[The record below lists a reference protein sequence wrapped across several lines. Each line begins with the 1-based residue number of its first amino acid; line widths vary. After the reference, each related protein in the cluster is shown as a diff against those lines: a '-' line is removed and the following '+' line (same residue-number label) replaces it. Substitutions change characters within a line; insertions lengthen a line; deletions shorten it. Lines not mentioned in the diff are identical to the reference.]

1 MNNTYN
7 DDYRGGLPARQTRMM
22 PVEYTNAPPVLQGSF
37 SDTDTDVA
45 VLMRYL
51 LLLWKHKW
59 LILATGLLGIV
70 TGLAASLWV
79 TPLYRSS
86 TSIVIEEN
94 AQEGAGVM
102 DNRTMDNL
110 STQIQ
115 LLTSRA
121 MVTRAVSKL
130 NDSPGKF
137 PEVRDPLQP
146 VRSFLGLDNPSKS
159 VTWSDALS
167 QAAGTRRVS
176 PNKDSR
182 VLTIESSSSNPQ
194 AAADFTNTLAVEFIA
209 NSKEERWKS
218 YQDTGEWLTRAQEE
232 MKQKVEESERRLQDF
247 ARRNGLIIASSQNAT
262 EEKLRQLSEELARA
276 TADRIS
282 KESTYESSTSS
293 PTEALPEILDSGP
306 LSTYQVKMAELRQE
320 LALLSTTLTPG
331 NAKIQKVEAQ
341 IKELQAASTKERQNV
356 ISRIKLDYDTSK
368 RREAQLEQA
377 FKEQAQR
384 LSGQGEQLIQYKIL
398 EREVETNKKLYDQTN
413 SQGKEVSLASAMR
426 TKNVHIVDL
435 ATASMFPQSPNVPL
449 NLGLGLMGGFLCGA
463 ALVILR
469 SAVDARVHVP
479 GTLGIHHNVRELGVI
494 PARSLCPDLQE
505 GRFRRI
511 IGEAKEKASRTPM
524 SIVIPRD
531 EASQPLESLELVTWL
546 RKSSVMSEAYRGAM
560 TSILLSGNGHTT
572 PQVLLV
578 TSPSPQDGKTSVTSN
593 LAISLAEINQRVLI
607 IDADMRLPRLHTIF
621 DIPNTFGLSDF
632 LHERRPVEE
641 YLEEELARKTQ
652 IPNLYVMPAG
662 PARSNLSRLVHSG
675 RVKELLQ
682 RFRGRFDT
690 ILIDSAPVLSV
701 PDARILGRSAD
712 AVILVIRAHRTQH
725 ESAFAAVRSFDEDG
739 TPLLGT
745 ILNDWNP
752 KRSPHGKPYSPY
764 GAYAP
769 YGSE

>member
-7 DDYRGGLPARQTRMM
+7 DDYRGGLPARQIRMT
-22 PVEYTNAPPVLQGSF
+22 PAEYISAPPVLQGSV

-45 VLMRYL
+45 VLMQYL

-59 LILATGLLGIV
+59 LIVSTVLLGLV
-70 TGLAASLWV
+70 VGLGASLWV
-79 TPLYRSS
+79 TPLYKSS

-94 AQEGAGVM
+94 AQAGAGVV

-121 MVTRAVSKL
+121 MVTRTVTKL

-146 VRSFLGLDNPSKS
+146 FRSLLGLDDPAKS
-159 VTWSDALS
+159 VTWSEALGW
-167 QAAGTRRVS
+167 AAATRRVN

-182 VLTIESSSSNPQ
+182 VLTIESSSPNPQ
-194 AAADFTNTLAVEFIA
+194 AASDFTNTLAVEFIA

-218 YQDTGEWLTRAQEE
+218 YQDTGEWLTKAQEE
-232 MKQKVEESERRLQDF
+232 LKQKVEESERRLQDF

-276 TADRIS
+276 TADRID
-282 KESTYESSTSS
+282 KESKYESSTSS
-293 PTEALPEILDSGP
+293 PTEALEILDSGP
-306 LSTYQVKMAELRQE
+306 LSTYQVKIAELRQE
-320 LALLSTTLTPG
+320 LALLSTTLTPT
-331 NAKIQKVEAQ
+331 NPRVQKVDAQ
-341 IKELQAASTKERQNV
+341 IKELQAASNRERQNV
-356 ISRIKLDYDTSK
+356 ISRIRVDFESAK
-368 RREAQLEQA
+368 RREAQLEQK
-377 FKEQAQR
+377 FKEQAQL
-384 LSGQGEQLIQYKIL
+384 LSGQGEQMIQYNIL
-398 EREVETNKKLYDQTN
+398 LREVETNKKLYDQTN

-435 ATASMFPQSPNVPL
+435 ATAPMVPQSPNVPL
-449 NLGLGLMGGFLCGA
+449 NLGLGLMGGFLCGT

-469 SAVDARVHVP
+469 SAIDARVHLP
-479 GTLGIHHNVRELGVI
+479 GALGIHHNVRELGVI
-494 PARSLCPDLQE
+494 PARSLCPDLQG
-505 GRFRRI
+505 GRFLRRI

-531 EASQPLESLELVTWL
+531 EASQQPLESLELVTWL
-546 RKSSVMSEAYRGAM
+546 RKSSVMSEAYRSAM
-560 TSILLSGNGHTT
+560 TSILLSGNGHT

-578 TSPSPQDGKTSVTSN
+578 TSPSPQEGETSVTSN
-593 LAISLAEINQRVLI
+593 LAIALAEINQRVLI

-632 LHERRPVEE
+632 LHERRPIEE
-641 YLEEELARKTQ
+641 YLEEELVRKTQ

-690 ILIDSAPVLSV
+690 ILIDSAPVLTV

-752 KRSPHGKPYSPY
+752 KRSPHGKAYSPY

>member
-1 MNNTYN
+1 
-7 DDYRGGLPARQTRMM
+7 
-22 PVEYTNAPPVLQGSF
+22 
-37 SDTDTDVA
+37 
-45 VLMRYL
+45 
-51 LLLWKHKW
+51 
-59 LILATGLLGIV
+59 
-70 TGLAASLWV
+70 
-79 TPLYRSS
+79 
-86 TSIVIEEN
+86 
-94 AQEGAGVM
+94 
-102 DNRTMDNL
+102 
-110 STQIQ
+110 
-115 LLTSRA
+115 
-121 MVTRAVSKL
+121 
-130 NDSPGKF
+130 
-137 PEVRDPLQP
+137 
-146 VRSFLGLDNPSKS
+146 
-159 VTWSDALS
+159 
-167 QAAGTRRVS
+167 
-176 PNKDSR
+176 
-182 VLTIESSSSNPQ
+182 
-194 AAADFTNTLAVEFIA
+194 
-209 NSKEERWKS
+209 
-218 YQDTGEWLTRAQEE
+218 
-232 MKQKVEESERRLQDF
+232 
-247 ARRNGLIIASSQNAT
+247 
-262 EEKLRQLSEELARA
+262 
-276 TADRIS
+276 
-282 KESTYESSTSS
+282 
-293 PTEALPEILDSGP
+293 
-306 LSTYQVKMAELRQE
+306 LRQE
-320 LALLSTTLTPG
+320 LALLSTTLTQTNPRV
-331 NAKIQKVEAQ
+331 QKVEAQ
-341 IKELQAASTKERQNV
+341 IKELQAASNRERQNV
-356 ISRIKLDYDTSK
+356 ISRIRVDFESAK

-384 LSGQGEQLIQYKIL
+384 LSGQGEQMIQYKIL

-435 ATASMFPQSPNVPL
+435 ATAAMVPQSPNVPL
-449 NLGLGLMGGFLCGA
+449 NLGLGLMGGLLCGA

-469 SAVDARVHVP
+469 SAIDARVHLP
-479 GTLGIHHNVRELGVI
+479 GALGIHHNVRELGVI
-494 PARSLCPDLQE
+494 PARSLCPDLQG
-505 GRFRRI
+505 GRFLRRM

-531 EASQPLESLELVTWL
+531 EASQQPLESLELVTWL

-560 TSILLSGNGHTT
+560 TSILLSGNGHT

-578 TSPSPQDGKTSVTSN
+578 TSPSPQEGKTSVTSN
-593 LAISLAEINQRVLI
+593 LAIALAEINQRVLI

-641 YLEEELARKTQ
+641 YLEEELVRKTQ

-690 ILIDSAPVLSV
+690 ILIDSAPVLTV

-752 KRSPHGKPYSPY
+752 KRSPHGKAYSPY

>member
-7 DDYRGGLPARQTRMM
+7 DDYRGGLPARQIRMT
-22 PVEYTNAPPVLQGSF
+22 PAEYISAPPVLQGSV

-45 VLMRYL
+45 VLMQYL

-59 LILATGLLGIV
+59 LIVSTVLLGLV
-70 TGLAASLWV
+70 VGLGASLWV
-79 TPLYRSS
+79 TPLYKSS

-94 AQEGAGVM
+94 AQAGAGVV
-102 DNRTMDNL
+102 DNRSMDNL

-121 MVTRAVSKL
+121 MVTRTVTKL

-137 PEVRDPLQP
+137 PEVHDPLQP
-146 VRSFLGLDNPSKS
+146 LRSFLGLDDPAKS
-159 VTWSDALS
+159 VTWNEALGW
-167 QAAGTRRVS
+167 AAGTRRVT

-182 VLTIESSSSNPQ
+182 VLTIESSSPNPQ
-194 AAADFTNTLAVEFIA
+194 AASDFTNTLAVEFIA

-218 YQDTGEWLTRAQEE
+218 YQDTGEWLTKAQEE
-232 MKQKVEESERRLQDF
+232 LKQKVEESERRLQDF

-262 EEKLRQLSEELARA
+262 EEKLRQLQTELARA

-282 KESTYESSTSS
+282 KESVYESSTSS
-293 PTEALPEILDSGP
+293 PTEALEILDSGP
-306 LSTYQVKMAELRQE
+306 LSTYQVKIAELRQE
-320 LALLSTTLTPG
+320 LALLSTTLTSTNPRV
-331 NAKIQKVEAQ
+331 QKVEAQ
-341 IKELQAASTKERQNV
+341 IKELQAASNRERQNV
-356 ISRIKLDYDTSK
+356 ISRIRVDYEAAK

-377 FKEQAQR
+377 FKDQAQR

-435 ATASMFPQSPNVPL
+435 ATAPMVPQSPNVPL
-449 NLGLGLMGGFLCGA
+449 NLGLGLMGGFLCGT

-469 SAVDARVHVP
+469 SAIDARVHLP
-479 GTLGIHHNVRELGVI
+479 GALGIHHNVRELGVI
-494 PARSLCPDLQE
+494 PARSLCPDLQG
-505 GRFRRI
+505 GRFLRRI

-531 EASQPLESLELVTWL
+531 EASQQPLESLELVTWL

-560 TSILLSGNGHTT
+560 TSILLSGNGHT

-578 TSPSPQDGKTSVTSN
+578 TSPSPQEGKTSVTSN
-593 LAISLAEINQRVLI
+593 LAIALAEINQRVLI

-641 YLEEELARKTQ
+641 YLEEELVRKTQ

-690 ILIDSAPVLSV
+690 ILIDSAPVLTV

-752 KRSPHGKPYSPY
+752 KRSPHGKAYSPY

-769 YGSE
+769 YE

>member
-7 DDYRGGLPARQTRMM
+7 DDYRGGLPARQIRMT
-22 PVEYTNAPPVLQGSF
+22 PAEYVNAPPVLQGSV

-45 VLMRYL
+45 VLMQYL
-51 LLLWKHKW
+51 VLLWKHKW
-59 LILATGLLGIV
+59 LIVSTVLFGLVVGLG
-70 TGLAASLWV
+70 ASLWV
-79 TPLYRSS
+79 TPLYKSS

-94 AQEGAGVM
+94 AQAGAGVV
-102 DNRTMDNL
+102 DNRSMDNL

-121 MVTRAVSKL
+121 MVTRTVTKL

-146 VRSFLGLDNPSKS
+146 FRSLLGLDDPAKS
-159 VTWSDALS
+159 VTWSEALGW
-167 QAAGTRRVS
+167 AAATRRVN

-182 VLTIESSSSNPQ
+182 VLTIESSSPNPQ
-194 AAADFTNTLAVEFIA
+194 AASDFTNTLAVEFIA

-218 YQDTGEWLTRAQEE
+218 YQDTGEWLTKAQEE
-232 MKQKVEESERRLQDF
+232 LKQKVEESERRLQDF

-262 EEKLRQLSEELARA
+262 EEKLRQLQAELARA
-276 TADRIS
+276 TADRID
-282 KESTYESSTSS
+282 KESKYESSTSS
-293 PTEALPEILDSGP
+293 PTEALEILDSGP
-306 LSTYQVKMAELRQE
+306 LSTYQVKIAELRQE
-320 LALLSTTLTPG
+320 LALLSTTLTQTNPRV
-331 NAKIQKVEAQ
+331 QKVEAQ
-341 IKELQAASTKERQNV
+341 IKELQAASNRERQNV
-356 ISRIKLDYDTSK
+356 ISRIRVDFESAK

-384 LSGQGEQLIQYKIL
+384 LSGQGEQMIQYKIL

-435 ATASMFPQSPNVPL
+435 ATAAMVPQSPNVPL
-449 NLGLGLMGGFLCGA
+449 NLGLGLMGGLLCGA

-469 SAVDARVHVP
+469 SAIDARVHLP
-479 GTLGIHHNVRELGVI
+479 GALGIHHNVRELGVI
-494 PARSLCPDLQE
+494 PARSLCPDLQG
-505 GRFRRI
+505 GRFLRRM

-531 EASQPLESLELVTWL
+531 EASQQPLESLELVTWL

-560 TSILLSGNGHTT
+560 TSILLSGNGHT

-578 TSPSPQDGKTSVTSN
+578 TSPSPQEGKTSVTSN
-593 LAISLAEINQRVLI
+593 LAIALAEINQRVLI

-641 YLEEELARKTQ
+641 YLEEELVRKTQ

-690 ILIDSAPVLSV
+690 ILIDSAPVLTV

-752 KRSPHGKPYSPY
+752 KRSPHGKAYSPY

>member
-7 DDYRGGLPARQTRMM
+7 DDYRGGLPARQIRMM

-59 LILATGLLGIV
+59 LIVSTGLLGIV
-70 TGLAASLWV
+70 TGLGASLWV
-79 TPLYRSS
+79 TPMYRSS

-102 DNRTMDNL
+102 NNRTMDNL

-121 MVTRAVSKL
+121 MVTRTVTKL

-137 PEVRDPLQP
+137 PEVLDPLHP
-146 VRSFLGLDNPSKS
+146 LRSLLGLDNPAKS

-182 VLTIESSSSNPQ
+182 VLTIESSSPNPQ

-276 TADRIS
+276 TADRIG
-282 KESTYESSTSS
+282 KESVYESSTSS
-293 PTEALPEILDSGP
+293 PTDTLPEILDSGP
-306 LSTYQVKMAELRQE
+306 LSTYQVKMTELRQE
-320 LALLSTTLTPG
+320 LALLSTTLTSG

-341 IKELQAASTKERQNV
+341 IKELQAASNKERQNV
-356 ISRIKLDYDTSK
+356 IGRIKGEYEAAK

-377 FKEQAQR
+377 FKDQAQR
-384 LSGQGEQLIQYKIL
+384 LSGQGEQLIQYKML

-426 TKNVHIVDL
+426 TKNMHIVDL
-435 ATASMFPQSPNVPL
+435 ATASMFPQSPNLPL
-449 NLGLGLMGGFLCGA
+449 NLGLGLIGGFLCGA

-469 SAVDARVHVP
+469 SAVDARVHLP
-479 GTLGIHHNVRELGVI
+479 GALGIHHNVRELGVI
-494 PARSLCPDLQE
+494 PARSLCPDLQG

-531 EASQPLESLELVTWL
+531 EASQQPLESLELVTWL
-546 RKSSVMSEAYRGAM
+546 RKSSVMSEAYRSAM

-621 DIPNTFGLSDF
+621 DTPNTFGLSDF
-632 LHERRPVEE
+632 LHERRPIEE

-675 RVKELLQ
+675 RVK
-682 RFRGRFDT
+682 GV
-690 ILIDSAPVLSV
+690 APEVSWEV
-701 PDARILGRSAD
+701 
-712 AVILVIRAHRTQH
+712 
-725 ESAFAAVRSFDEDG
+725 
-739 TPLLGT
+739 
-745 ILNDWNP
+745 
-752 KRSPHGKPYSPY
+752 
-764 GAYAP
+764 
-769 YGSE
+769 